1 MTARYPRIDVL
12 INNAGLIATG
22 TRTITGDGQ
31 KMTFQVNH
39 LPPFLLTTLLHE
51 PLTHSQ
57 ARVITTA
64 SSASISR
71 QASVVLDLEAQR
83 SCRALGAYATSKLEN
98 VLFARE
104 LARRWGPAGV
114 GDVVPHRRERPLGEF
129 PPGAQ
134 QPAPV
139 RPRGS
144 LFRPQRPWTSRA
156 TRRRTVVTASL
167 ATLTRW
173 K

>member
-83 SCRALGAYATSKLEN
+83 SCRALGAYDGR
-98 VLFARE
+98 VLGRTARAPGLSGWANAGGPVQARE
-104 LARRWGPAGV
+104 VA
-114 GDVVPHRRERPLGEF
+114 
-129 PPGAQ
+129 
-134 QPAPV
+134 
-139 RPRGS
+139 
-144 LFRPQRPWTSRA
+144 
-156 TRRRTVVTASL
+156 ASHG
-167 ATLTRW
+167 
-173 K
+173 